1 MTTRVQI
8 KDISDFD
15 ADRAEEPLILALKL
29 ALVEHLD
36 EKFRGAA
43 DIAGRW
49 TECLVYGGG
58 TMKHTYRRTR
68 SSRVSTSS

>member
-1 MTTRVQI
+1 MRTMTTRVQI

-36 EKFRGAA
+36 EKF
-43 DIAGRW
+43 
-49 TECLVYGGG
+49 
-58 TMKHTYRRTR
+58 
-68 SSRVSTSS
+68 